1 MMNSSENPLIVC
13 HDVTKEYSLGEVHIP
28 ALNDVNLTVQLGEFT
43 SIMGPSGCG
52 KTTLLNLIGAMDVP
66 TSGQILVEGRDLSTM
81 NDQQLSRLRRD
92 RIGFVFQS
100 FNLLPVLSALE
111 NVALP
116 MQIAGAKKAAR
127 NERAKTLLEQVGLED
142 RLNHRP
148 DEMSGG
154 EKQRVAIARAMVNRP
169 AIILADEP
177 TGNLD
182 SDSGWQIL
190 DLFRE
195 LHKEENQTILM
206 VTHDDNVAKV
216 TSRIISFRDGQVI
229 DDRRIKPKQIE

>member
-1 MMNSSENPLIVC
+1 MTDAENPVIVC
-13 HDVTKEYSLGEVHIP
+13 NDITKDYRLGEVQIA
-28 ALNDVNLTVQLGEFT
+28 ALRGVNLTIQQGEFT

-52 KTTLLNLIGAMDVP
+52 KTTLLNLIGALDNP
-66 TSGQILVEGRDLSTM
+66 TTGQIFVENQDLSTM
-81 NDQQLSRLRRD
+81 SDRQLSRLRRD

-100 FNLLPVLSALE
+100 FNLLPVLSARE

-116 MQIAGAKKAAR
+116 MQIAGINKQIR
-127 NERAKTLLEQVGLED
+127 NERAKELLERVGLGD
-142 RLNHRP
+142 RLEHRP

-182 SDSGWQIL
+182 SETGWQIL
-190 DLFRE
+190 DLFQE
-195 LHKEENQTILM
+195 LHREENQTILT
-206 VTHDDNVAKV
+206 VTHDEDIAKV
-216 TSRIISFRDGQVI
+216 SSRIIMLRDGQI
-229 DDRRIKPKQIE
+229 FDDFINKPKEVH

>member
-1 MMNSSENPLIVC
+1 MNNSENPVIVC
-13 HDVTKEYSLGEVHIP
+13 HDVTKDYQLGQVEIT
-28 ALNDVNLTVQLGEFT
+28 ALYGVNLSIQRGEFT

-52 KTTLLNLIGAMDVP
+52 KTTLLNLIGTLDVP
-66 TSGQILVEGRDLSTM
+66 TSGQIIVEGRDLSTM

-116 MQIAGAKKAAR
+116 MQIAGIKKNAR
-127 NERAKTLLEQVGLED
+127 NERAKELLGRVGLED
-142 RLNHRP
+142 RLDHRP

-154 EKQRVAIARAMVNRP
+154 EKQRVAIARAMVNHP

-182 SDSGWQIL
+182 SETGWQIL
-190 DLFRE
+190 DLFQE
-195 LHKEENQTILM
+195 LHREENQTIMM
-206 VTHDDNVAKV
+206 VTHDEDIAKV
-216 TSRIISFRDGQVI
+216 TSRIIQLRDGQVV
-229 DDRRIKPKQIE
+229 DDLAIKPKEIT

>member
-1 MMNSSENPLIVC
+1 MTDAENPVIVC
-13 HDVTKEYSLGEVHIP
+13 NDITKDYRLGEVQIA
-28 ALNDVNLTVQLGEFT
+28 ALRGVNLTIQQGEFT

-52 KTTLLNLIGAMDVP
+52 KTTLLNLIGALDNP
-66 TSGQILVEGRDLSTM
+66 TTGQIFVENQDLSTM
-81 NDQQLSRLRRD
+81 SDRQLSRLRRD

-100 FNLLPVLSALE
+100 FNLLPVLSARE

-116 MQIAGAKKAAR
+116 MQIAGINKQIR
-127 NERAKTLLEQVGLED
+127 NERAKELLERVGLGD
-142 RLNHRP
+142 RLEHRP

-182 SDSGWQIL
+182 SETGCQIL
-190 DLFRE
+190 DLFQE
-195 LHKEENQTILM
+195 LHREENQTILT
-206 VTHDDNVAKV
+206 VTHDEDIAKV
-216 TSRIISFRDGQVI
+216 SSRIIMLRDGQI
-229 DDRRIKPKQIE
+229 FDDFINKPKIVH